1 MTPLLKAGLV
11 HSSTSA
17 PQPHHPPPSA
27 DREPQRA
34 CAAAAPLPLLAT
46 LHALAPRCQPSH
58 PGSSTRALRLGLQ
71 PLLTL
76 GARTWGQV
84 TASTARP
91 AAVHGA
97 SEWDTTE
104 RLNKRTFLR
113 RADRRWPCGKARPLR
128 PLDGVLNMCPE
139 SFQFLDQFRHP
150 VSRFPAPAVSP
161 DSVSPGRKPQPAR
174 RGSSS
179 RGSLW
184 RAARLR
190 RTPVEGPCPCGTA
203 RAPG

>member
-1 MTPLLKAGLV
+1 MTPLLEAGLV
-11 HSSTSA
+11 HSGASG

-27 DREPQRA
+27 DREPQWAR
-34 CAAAAPLPLLAT
+34 AAAAPLPLLAT
-46 LHALAPRCQPSH
+46 LLALAPSCQPSH

-76 GARTWGQV
+76 GTRTWGQV

-97 SEWDTTE
+97 TEWDTTE

-128 PLDGVLNMCPE
+128 PLDGLLNTCPE
-139 SFQFLDQFRHP
+139 SFQFPDQFRHP

-161 DSVSPGRKPQPAR
+161 GSVTPGRKPQPAR

-190 RTPVEGPCPCGTA
+190 RTPAEGPCPCGTA